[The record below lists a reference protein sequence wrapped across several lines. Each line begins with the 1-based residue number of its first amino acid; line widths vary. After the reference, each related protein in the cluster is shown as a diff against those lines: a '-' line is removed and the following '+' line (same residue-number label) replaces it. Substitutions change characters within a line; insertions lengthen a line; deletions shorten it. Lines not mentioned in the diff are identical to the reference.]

1 MQVKQKSGPG
11 GLMSRN
17 GIETVGSPSAQDCAE
32 GVCRAADR
40 LSVGDQRPGSQEG
53 KGSGAASKG
62 ANRRLRKEL
71 HLVHFHAMI
80 MQIGFD

>member
-17 GIETVGSPSAQDCAE
+17 GIETVGLPSGQDCAE

-40 LSVGDQRPGSQEG
+40 LSVGDQRP
-53 KGSGAASKG
+53 
-62 ANRRLRKEL
+62 
-71 HLVHFHAMI
+71 
-80 MQIGFD
+80 